1 VTIIPVTI
9 AEPDVFGDYFD
20 DGMKLVDISQDAA
33 LRSCLSDGKTADKTK
48 AAYDGCYG
56 QGYDFDDL
64 AKAGGDDDGLPDELE
79 EKEACF
85 YKKMGWVS
93 EDNVMDEAAI
103 AADMEGLE
111 NRGRIQ
117 EEFLSDVGTCVA
129 WSGNFGERRKRE
141 AGMEVQTQD
150 TQDRELVPG
159 LMDTG
164 RRAMGWV
171 KKLVRKVRSPGKGK
185 SGKGDNCPKGPK
197 GKECRMANRGRGK
210 RTKGKKVNNNN
221 NKSVGGKNKGK
232 NNSQNGNSKGRRARK
247 GGKVG
252 GKGRKAGKSGRGK
265 NARKGGR
272 GRNAGKG
279 GRGKNARKGGRGR
292 NAGKGGRGKNARKDG
307 RGRNAG
313 KGGRG
318 RNAGKGGKGRK
329 ARKKGKGQGK
339 EKDKGGKDKK
349 NDKKKRGKNGKNNKP
364 NENPDENSKR
374 NNKNNKEKDKS
385 LPEAVYNKLW
395 CIDLAIEQA
404 LEKCVEAKILN

>member
-1 VTIIPVTI
+1 MGQSGDSLVVCSCRLTMRLPYLPSLLLVVTILPVTL

-79 EKEACF
+79 EKEGCF

-111 NRGRIQ
+111 KEIQ
-117 EEFLSDVGTCVA
+117 DGFLSDVGTCKA

-141 AGMEVQTQD
+141 ARMEAQAQD
-150 TQDRELVPG
+150 KEVVPG

-171 KKLVRKVRSPGKGK
+171 KKLVRNVRSPGKGQGK
-185 SGKGDNCPKGPK
+185 PERPGKGGDRTSRSNKKKGSQKNKNGKKEDNSKERSGK
-197 GKECRMANRGRGK
+197 
-210 RTKGKKVNNNN
+210 KKN
-221 NKSVGGKNKGK
+221 NKSI
-232 NNSQNGNSKGRRARK
+232 
-247 GGKVG
+247 
-252 GKGRKAGKSGRGK
+252 
-265 NARKGGR
+265 
-272 GRNAGKG
+272 
-279 GRGKNARKGGRGR
+279 
-292 NAGKGGRGKNARKDG
+292 
-307 RGRNAG
+307 
-313 KGGRG
+313 
-318 RNAGKGGKGRK
+318 
-329 ARKKGKGQGK
+329 
-339 EKDKGGKDKK
+339 
-349 NDKKKRGKNGKNNKP
+349 
-364 NENPDENSKR
+364 
-374 NNKNNKEKDKS
+374 
-385 LPEAVYNKLW
+385 PESVYNKLW

-404 LEKCVEAKILN
+404 LEKCVEAKIQN